1 MASMKMM
8 LMAAVALFPQ
18 GGVAE
23 GQTRLLGRPKKVD
36 CQLSF
41 WSKWE
46 HVPHCVKFTKNGSEK
61 WCTMTR
67 SRTVDKEAMP
77 GGKECSEY
85 KLLDARR
92 CGDHDLQ
99 CEAIKILVED
109 IQTLAENL
117 GDAHVE
123 LADCGKPAVCKRA
136 GFNVDIND
144 VPWWSSRGDATPV
157 KAWTAKELVRA
168 GGGLYE
174 AQWWTTSR
182 PGADN
187 VGAVGAHGKEW
198 QCICK
203 WKADGHAFCPGA

>member
-1 MASMKMM
+1 MASMSMM

-23 GQTRLLGRPKKVD
+23 GETRLLGGAPKKVH
-36 CQLSF
+36 CQLSP
-41 WSKWE
+41 WSSWE
-46 HVPHCVKFTKNGSEK
+46 HVPHCVRFTKNGSEK
-61 WCTMTR
+61 WCTKTR
-67 SRTVDKEAMP
+67 SRTVVAEAMF

-85 KLLDARR
+85 KQFDARR
-92 CGDHDLQ
+92 CGNHDEQ
-99 CEAIKILVED
+99 CEAIQTLVED
-109 IQTLAENL
+109 
-117 GDAHVE
+117 
-123 LADCGKPAVCKRA
+123 LADADGQLEECGKPAVCKRA
-136 GFNVDIND
+136 GVNVDIND
-144 VPWWSSRGDATPV
+144 VPWWSSRGEATPV

-168 GGGLYE
+168 GAGLYE

-182 PGADN
+182 PGPDN